1 MLGQAGG
8 GKKIT
13 LDDPEL
19 QMVASGSTERRTKSG
34 QHSHCCCEARPP
46 RRPSTATSK
55 PVAPIASFARREW
68 VELAPGAEAPAGR
81 CRGTCRTARPC
92 PRSQP
97 ATTTYRADPR
107 TKWPEKGRGKN
118 PAAAPSARRSH
129 EPNPAA
135 AAQPQLRR
143 VFLGPAGPNGGVRRH
158 ETTSRCGNAQASPPY
173 SELGRARGIRHLRD
187 RGVRGFTETASA
199 TTLEAAFGHERD
211 DASRL
216 AQRCYLRPHST
227 VLLLNSL
234 LRPRPSLM
242 RSLTSL
248 QFCCVSW
255 ALTRGRE
262 LSGERPRTLI

>member
-19 QMVASGSTERRTKSG
+19 QMVASGSTERRTKRG
-34 QHSHCCCEARPP
+34 PHSHCCCEARPP

-143 VFLGPAGPNGGVRRH
+143 VFLGPAGPNGGGMRRRADV
-158 ETTSRCGNAQASPPY
+158 ET
-173 SELGRARGIRHLRD
+173 LK
-187 RGVRGFTETASA
+187 
-199 TTLEAAFGHERD
+199 
-211 DASRL
+211 
-216 AQRCYLRPHST
+216 
-227 VLLLNSL
+227 
-234 LRPRPSLM
+234 LRPRIPNLVVPAESATCEIGAFGASRRLPRRRRSRRPSGTSATM
-242 RSLTSL
+242 RVGSPSGATCGRTPPCS
-248 QFCCVSW
+248 CSTHSCG
-255 ALTRGRE
+255 RGRV
-262 LSGERPRTLI
+262 